1 MKLAIPEFNG
11 RVSPVFD
18 FCRRLLVIEV
28 LEDGSP
34 EMFNVDWSDINIRNR
49 ADRLKALKV
58 DTLLCGGISRELA
71 GDVERIG
78 IRVIPW
84 ISGDIKEVLG
94 AFLSHGLPDPRL
106 TMPGCPGRR
115 SFQGSCTRGP
125 NAPGIGGRGRR
136 WR

>member
-18 FCRRLLVIEV
+18 FCRQLLVIEV
-28 LEDGSP
+28 RKDASP
-34 EMFNVDWSDINIRNR
+34 EAYNVDWSDLNIRNR
-49 ADRLKALKV
+49 AHRLKALKI

-71 GDVERIG
+71 GEVKRNG

-84 ISGDIKEVLG
+84 ISGDIKEVLN
-94 AFLSHGLPDPRL
+94 AFLSRELPSPRL

-115 SFQGSCTRGP
+115 GLPGGCSRGRS
-125 NAPGIGGRGRR
+125 APGMAGRGRR